1 MRRWWT
7 VRSINGLPL
16 LSPTLALFPL
26 EEWKREE
33 RGEEGIGGSVNFRRD
48 TRGKLIGL
56 FDARLSVSLG
66 PCVCQCHALQFHRQ
80 SDAYKNTLKY
90 MNMCFTGMFT
100 VECILKIAA
109 FGVRVSSTI
118 KHQQAPS
125 PSPSNSSPFIERI
138 IRKKIVFSS
147 SSSSWVF
154 ISSSLWILSLVVV
167 EEWYVRRSSSCLY
180 VDDF

>member
-1 MRRWWT
+1 M
-7 VRSINGLPL
+7 
-16 LSPTLALFPL
+16 
-26 EEWKREE
+26 
-33 RGEEGIGGSVNFRRD
+33 NFRRD

-118 KHQQAPS
+118 KHQQAPPPPRPTPL
-125 PSPSNSSPFIERI
+125 PSSNGLFERKLYSLVLVAHEFSSPRVYGFCHLLLSRNDTCDARRRVCTLMIFKFVHCVDFFFPSFEIEQ
-138 IRKKIVFSS
+138 KCM
-147 SSSSWVF
+147 
-154 ISSSLWILSLVVV
+154 
-167 EEWYVRRSSSCLY
+167 VR
-180 VDDF
+180 